1 MALNFPNN
9 PLNGDTWVD
18 PANGALYLYA
28 EATKS
33 WSVTGISVGGGTV
46 NSVDIAGSNGIE
58 TEGGPITDVGSIGI
72 TLNIDGLDVL
82 PAPML

>member
-9 PLNGDTWVD
+9 PLDGATWVD

-28 EATKS
+28 AATQS

-46 NSVDIAGSNGIE
+46 NSVTITGSNGIE
-58 TEGGPITDVGSIGI
+58 TAGGPIVDVGSIDVG
-72 TLNIDGLDVL
+72 LNIDNLTEL
-82 PAPML
+82 PSPD